1 MIAFVISS
9 SSERRKGKKLPRCS
23 QTSNPTTTYH
33 ILLPTYH
40 QTANQRSEDNNNAMH
55 DGKYKI
61 KGNQPPS
68 VKPSRV
74 PTAMGHVNHP
84 APAGIKSERNKRNEM
99 IKKKSRK
106 RQDVKVRRGKG
117 KQ

>member
-1 MIAFVISS
+1 MLGGNLQSYHN
-9 SSERRKGKKLPRCS
+9 LPH
-23 QTSNPTTTYH
+23 P
-33 ILLPTYH
+33 
-40 QTANQRSEDNNNAMH
+40 TANLPPDSQSAIRRQQQRNA

-74 PTAMGHVNHP
+74 PTATGHVNQP

-106 RQDVKVRRGKG
+106 RQDVKVRRGKR